1 MDMVGGNTMNANDF
15 VKLLDEGY
23 EFSEEEMEQIIYDC
37 SWGWNMVDEVND
49 ERGRWSQHQDRITT
63 Y

>member
-1 MDMVGGNTMNANDF
+1 MNANDF